1 MEEKRI
7 SIDKVALWI
16 GEKEINLKLAYE
28 QIDILTKEN
37 LRLSGLLSTC
47 KCERKDEKDTG

>member
-1 MEEKRI
+1 MEEKRL
-7 SIDKVALWI
+7 SIDRVALWI

-47 KCERKDEKDTG
+47 KCERKDDVKE

>member
-37 LRLSGLLSTC
+37 IKLNRLLSTC
-47 KCERKDEKDTG
+47 KCERKEDEKK